1 MSRLGLVGRTGIV
14 VALLAVSACTPDDV
28 IPPATTAVEGAPAVV
43 TWVYDGDTIEVEQDG
58 RVFDVRLDGINA
70 PERGECYHQEATSH
84 LIDTLKGR
92 EITLVVTGEDQFDR
106 VLAMVWDGDMW
117 VNRDLVATG
126 MAIATTDP
134 DRDSALVDAETDA
147 YGDGLGL
154 WGACGTGPTPAVE
167 IRTVVFDPPG
177 PDDEVLDEEYVVLL
191 NSGDTAVELGGWVLR
206 DESSR
211 HRHHFDAV
219 RIDPGETFVVTSGD
233 DGWDPGASPVWSND
247 GDMALLIDPGG
258 RIVARY
264 RY

>member
-14 VALLAVSACTPDDV
+14 VALLVVAACTPSDV
-28 IPPATTAVEGAPAVV
+28 ISPATTAVEGAPAVV

-84 LIDTLKGR
+84 LIAGVKGR
-92 EITLVVTGEDQFDR
+92 EIGLVVTGEDQFDR
-106 VLAMVWDGDMW
+106 VLAMVWDGDVW
-117 VNRDLVATG
+117 VNRDLVASG

-134 DRDSALVDAETDA
+134 DGDDALVDAESDA
-147 YGDGLGL
+147 YADGLGL
-154 WGACGTGPTPAVE
+154 WGACGTGPTHPVE
-167 IRTVVFDPPG
+167 IQTVVFDPQG
-177 PDDEVLDEEYVVLL
+177 PDDEALDEEYVVLV
-191 NSGDTAVELGGWVLR
+191 NSGDTAVDLEGWVLR

-211 HRHHFDAV
+211 HRHHFAAL
-219 RIDPGETFVVTSGD
+219 RLDPGETLIVRSGD

-247 GDMALLIDPGG
+247 GDMALLLDPEG